1 MDILDRVKLRMGI
14 SDDSKDALL
23 SEIIADVK
31 EYVAEYCNRSGI
43 DDIPET
49 LNSAIIKMAIIDY
62 NRFGTEGLTS
72 EGYTGVSYSY
82 EPNYPDDIRRQ
93 LNHERLVRMW

>member
-31 EYVAEYCNRSGI
+31 EYVAEYCNRSGV

-49 LNSAIIKMAIIDY
+49 LNSAIVKMAIIDY
-62 NRFGTEGLTS
+62 NRLGTEGLTS

>member
-23 SEIIADVK
+23 SEIIDDVK

-49 LNSAIIKMAIIDY
+49 LNSAIVMAY
-62 NRFGTEGLTS
+62 R
-72 EGYTGVSYSY
+72 
-82 EPNYPDDIRRQ
+82 
-93 LNHERLVRMW
+93 

>member
-23 SEIIADVK
+23 SEIIDDVK
-31 EYVAEYCNRSGI
+31 EYVVEYCNRSGI

-49 LNSAIIKMAIIDY
+49 LNSAIVKMVIIDY
-62 NRFGTEGLTS
+62 NQLGTEGLTS